1 MATTESTTNQ
11 LGNRNG
17 AQDCAHA
24 GHGRRY
30 GDAADMA
37 RISCELLARDTSFEI
52 GDEAH
57 RMLRG
62 RRVVVTGAAG
72 SIGSE
77 IVRQLTHLDATV
89 FLLDVDESRLHGLK
103 LELSGSGLLD
113 DDSVV
118 LADIRDG
125 RRLQRLFRDLRPELV
140 FHAAAHKHLQLLEKY
155 PAESVKTNVV
165 GTKNVVDAALAA
177 GAERFVL
184 ISTDKAADPSSVLG
198 ASKLFAERIV
208 QSAAGR
214 GMRVASVRFGNVLG
228 SRGSLLDTLRWQL
241 TNGLPIT
248 VTDPDVSRFFM
259 SIPEAVSLV
268 LDASA
273 MACDGE
279 TYVLDMGEAIRIVDI
294 VARFAE
300 LTGHSVSGMSFSGLR
315 RGEKLH
321 EVLAADDEQQLSTA
335 HPRISVI
342 PAVQTEIEA
351 AALTGMLMQLDEA
364 ARDDRDDVVREL
376 LSCSAEAMTETA
388 SEATAGTVETEQ
400 RPELA
405 AVG

>member
-1 MATTESTTNQ
+1 MAENESTNNQ
-11 LGNRNG
+11 HGT
-17 AQDCAHA
+17 HS

-37 RISCELLARDTSFEI
+37 RISRELLARDTSFEI
-52 GDEAH
+52 GDEAC
-57 RMLRG
+57 RLLTG

-77 IVRQLTHLDATV
+77 IVRQLTRLGSTV
-89 FLLDVDESRLHGLK
+89 FLLDVDESRLHGLQ
-103 LELSGSGLLD
+103 LELSGSGLLE

-125 RRLQRLFRDLRPELV
+125 RRLQRIFRDLRPELV

-155 PAESVKTNVV
+155 PAESVKTNVI
-165 GTKNVVDAALAA
+165 GTKNVVDAAVAA

-184 ISTDKAADPSSVLG
+184 ISTDKAADPSSILG
-198 ASKLFAERIV
+198 ASKLLAERIV
-208 QSAAGR
+208 QSTAGR

-241 TNGLPIT
+241 SNGLPVT

-294 VARFAE
+294 VERFAE
-300 LTGHSVSGMSFSGLR
+300 LIGHSVASLTFSGLR

-321 EVLAADDEQQLSTA
+321 EVLAAGDEQQLATA

-342 PAVQTEIEA
+342 PAVQSDFEA
-351 AALTGMLMQLDEA
+351 AALDGMLTRLDVA
-364 ARDDRDDVVREL
+364 AREDRDDLVRDL
-376 LSCSAEAMTETA
+376 LSCTNSAPHLQA
-388 SEATAGTVETEQ
+388 
-400 RPELA
+400 LA